1 MMEHWKLMRKHKLYH
16 PVIWLLF
23 FGGWY
28 YFRVND
34 YPNEGVA
41 LKITLVKVMVLASLV
56 YFTNYFLIPRL
67 LTKKKYILFSLIY
80 TISIVAL
87 GLFKIYFI
95 VSLLQP
101 YFNVPVAVFTNFK
114 ARFYDNIIP
123 LFLLVST
130 GAAAKLV
137 QQYVKT
143 LKKLSA
149 LSQEKISAELQFLR
163 SQTNPHFLFNS
174 LNAIYFLIDK
184 ENTEA
189 RQALLQF
196 SEMLRYQLYDCNADT
211 IEIEKEITY
220 LNDYI
225 RLQQL
230 RREKHYEITL
240 RVDDDLEGFRIAPL
254 LLLPLVENAFK
265 HISHHAHLPNRI
277 LIEIHKQNDFF
288 QIRVENSKEAHQR
301 NTDTSRGIGLANIK
315 RRLEL
320 LYPAKYKL
328 DVLDGPEQFVVN
340 LTLQV

>member
-1 MMEHWKLMRKHKLYH
+1 MEHWKLMRKHRLYH

-23 FGGWY
+23 FGTWY
-28 YFRVND
+28 YFRVDD
-34 YPNEGVA
+34 YPNETVA
-41 LKITLVKVMVLASLV
+41 FKITIVKVLVLACLV
-56 YFTNYFLIPRL
+56 YFTNYFLIPKFL
-67 LTKKKYILFSLIY
+67 AKKRYILFGILY
-80 TISIVAL
+80 VFSIVGL
-87 GLFKIYFI
+87 GVFKIYCI
-95 VSLLQP
+95 LSLLQP
-101 YFNVPVAVFTNFK
+101 FVKTPLEVLTDFK

-137 QQYVKT
+137 QQYIAT

-149 LSQEKISAELQFLR
+149 TSQEKISAELQFLK

-184 ENTEA
+184 ENGEA

-196 SEMLRYQLYDCNADT
+196 AEMLRYQLYDCSADT

-230 RREKHYEITL
+230 RRDNNYTVQFNPGSELK
-240 RVDDDLEGFRIAPL
+240 GFRMAPL

-265 HISHHAHLPNRI
+265 HISHHSGKPNYININLHRHNG
-277 LIEIHKQNDFF
+277 LFEC
-288 QIRVENSKEAHQR
+288 RVENSKEVNHR
-301 NTDTSRGIGLANIK
+301 NTDTAGGIGLANIQ
-315 RRLEL
+315 RRLAL
-320 LYPAKYKL
+320 LYAGKHTLKVT
-328 DVLDGPEQFVVN
+328 DSGEQFVVH
-340 LTLQV
+340 LSLEV